1 MRKKF
6 LVFVALVVAV
16 GACIPKYRIMVSEPE
31 AGSRPVYTPQMKTRT
46 VHYRIPYWIEGTP
59 MLEKSSAMYQ
69 IRQWKIQQAHLKRAR
84 KKTYIKVK

>member
-1 MRKKF
+1 MRKMF
-6 LVFVALVVAV
+6 LVFVALAVAV

-31 AGSRPVYTPQMKTRT
+31 ADSRPVYTPMMKTRT

-59 MLEKSSAMYQ
+59 VLEKGAAMAQ
-69 IRQWKIQQAHLKRAR
+69 IREWQIRQAHLKRAR